1 VPADG
6 RAEPERIGTHAED
19 GYAVH
24 APSLLP
30 DGSGFFVSV
39 RRLDGSQRSWQLI
52 DTRTGASSQVIE
64 RASELRFAP
73 PGWLLYGAD
82 GLLLAQP
89 FDISARS
96 ASGSPQAIADRVDL
110 DVLRA
115 AGNVSHAAGTLI
127 YLQSPPPP
135 MRLLSWHDVDGRTL
149 STIGSPAPYEDIW
162 ASPDGLR
169 AIVALDD
176 SQLWLVDLASGAR
189 APFYAGPGRRGADVE
204 WSPDGREVA
213 FRELAGNLMVVQPID
228 GRPSRTIGSND
239 TLSAWAPTSWTP
251 DGRSIVLN
259 LYEGLRGNNIAVVNA
274 DGSGTPRRIVATDAQ
289 EYLGRVSPDGR
300 WLAYVSDES
309 GSAQAYVT
317 AFPNPGLKT
326 AITTAG
332 AAFIAWLSS
341 AELMIADDSEQLQA
355 VTLRLTTDA
364 VGVAGRR
371 PILRGAAQQRPGSFS
386 RGTGRFLLAPVS
398 GAAADAPSLMLLT
411 NWTQTL
417 RR

>member
-1 VPADG
+1 MRIPARDRSIALSPDGRRLAIVLQDVATQRSQLYIRALDAATFTAIDGTQGAIYPFWSPDGLSIAFFANRELRRFDLPAGPVRTIAAATEPRGADWGTDGRIVFVAGMPPGFQQASLYRVPADG

-239 TLSAWAPTSWTP
+239 TLS
-251 DGRSIVLN
+251 DDRSC
-259 LYEGLRGNNIAVVNA
+259 
-274 DGSGTPRRIVATDAQ
+274 
-289 EYLGRVSPDGR
+289 
-300 WLAYVSDES
+300 
-309 GSAQAYVT
+309 
-317 AFPNPGLKT
+317 
-326 AITTAG
+326 
-332 AAFIAWLSS
+332 
-341 AELMIADDSEQLQA
+341 
-355 VTLRLTTDA
+355 
-364 VGVAGRR
+364 
-371 PILRGAAQQRPGSFS
+371 
-386 RGTGRFLLAPVS
+386 
-398 GAAADAPSLMLLT
+398 
-411 NWTQTL
+411 
-417 RR
+417 